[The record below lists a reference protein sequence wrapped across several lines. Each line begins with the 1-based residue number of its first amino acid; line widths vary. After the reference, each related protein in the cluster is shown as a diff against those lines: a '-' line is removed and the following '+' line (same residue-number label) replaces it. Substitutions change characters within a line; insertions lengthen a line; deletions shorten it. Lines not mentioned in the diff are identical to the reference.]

1 LGSLLSSSA
10 RLETPDESLKPMP
23 DARSQASHR
32 RGVLRGLDQSSVMG
46 VELITATLTWA
57 GVGWLIDRWLGT
69 DPWFLASGALLGNA
83 AGIYLIW
90 LRGRRMDAAEAAEA
104 ARPLPGSPAGGDG
117 R

>member
-1 LGSLLSSSA
+1 MSD
-10 RLETPDESLKPMP
+10 T
-23 DARSQASHR
+23 RSQSSHR

-57 GVGWLIDRWLGT
+57 GIGWLIDRWLGT
-69 DPWFLASGALLGNA
+69 EPWFLAIGALLGNA

-104 ARPLPGSPAGGDG
+104 ARDDAGDTSRGVAP
-117 R
+117 